1 MVTTMNNPAR
11 LLFLSFVM
19 LLFSICGCAGPRSQF
34 VLLPSPDGHV
44 GKVTVAAKAG
54 VTTLSNAYESALLA
68 SSDDH
73 PSPPVVIS
81 EEKAGSLFKEALAAQ
96 PAVPV
101 TYLLYFEPASS
112 ILTKESEDLLPRIVD
127 YIRKTNSS
135 DIGIS
140 GHSDRVG
147 SRDVN
152 IRISRERAEAVA
164 RRLAGMGVE
173 LESLDVAS
181 YGMELP
187 LIDTP
192 EGVPEPRNRRVEIV
206 VR

>member
-1 MVTTMNNPAR
+1 MSLA
-11 LLFLSFVM
+11 M
-19 LLFSICGCAGPRSQF
+19 LLFTLCGCSGPRSQF

-44 GKVTVAAKAG
+44 GKVTVSAKTG
-54 VTTLSNAYESALLA
+54 VTTLGNAYESTMLA
-68 SSDDH
+68 SPDDR
-73 PSPPVVIS
+73 PSPPVVMS
-81 EEKAGSLFKEALAAQ
+81 EEKVNSLFKEALAAQ
-96 PAVPV
+96 PAAPV

-112 ILTKESEDLLPRIVD
+112 TLTKESEELLPRIVE

-140 GHSDRVG
+140 GHSDKVG

-152 IRISRERAEAVA
+152 IRISRERAETVA
-164 RRLAGMGVE
+164 RRLVGMGVE

-187 LIDTP
+187 LADTP
-192 EGVPEPRNRRVEIV
+192 EGIPEPRNRRVEIV